1 MDAFL
6 RWSHPDLL
14 EPRLLQCCWMWQV
27 LHVLDLDPAGHA
39 APDRGHVSE
48 VCLPGLAQP
57 LLLSSAR
64 FDQDEPTT
72 FRIAEFRSEAMLF
85 GLLQAGEQG
94 EDPLDP
100 VQWSFWLV
108 PSPQLHP
115 DRRSIGLQ
123 ALLRARGEG
132 LALEQL
138 PAAIAPWATTVS
150 A

>member
-1 MDAFL
+1 
-6 RWSHPDLL
+6 
-14 EPRLLQCCWMWQV
+14 MWQV

-39 APDRGHVSE
+39 APDRGPVSE
-48 VCLPGLAQP
+48 LFLPGLAQP

-64 FDQDEPTT
+64 LDQHEPTT
-72 FRIAEFRSEAMLF
+72 FRIAECRAAAMLF

-132 LALEQL
+132 LALEKL
-138 PAAIAPWATTVS
+138 PSALAPWATT
-150 A
+150 AFA

>member
-1 MDAFL
+1 
-6 RWSHPDLL
+6 
-14 EPRLLQCCWMWQV
+14 MWQV

-39 APDRGHVSE
+39 APDRGPMSE
-48 VCLPGLAQP
+48 LFLPGLAQP

-64 FDQDEPTT
+64 LDQHEPTT
-72 FRIAEFRSEAMLF
+72 FRIAECRAAAMLF

-132 LALEQL
+132 LALEKL
-138 PAAIAPWATTVS
+138 PSALAPWATTVF

>member
-1 MDAFL
+1 
-6 RWSHPDLL
+6 
-14 EPRLLQCCWMWQV
+14 MWQV

-39 APDRGHVSE
+39 APDRGPVSE
-48 VCLPGLAQP
+48 LFLPGLAQP

-64 FDQDEPTT
+64 LDQHEPTT
-72 FRIAEFRSEAMLF
+72 FRIAECRAAAILF

-132 LALEQL
+132 LALEKL
-138 PAAIAPWATTVS
+138 PSALAPWATT
-150 A
+150 AFA

>member
-1 MDAFL
+1 
-6 RWSHPDLL
+6 
-14 EPRLLQCCWMWQV
+14 MWQV

-39 APDRGHVSE
+39 APDRGPVSE
-48 VCLPGLAQP
+48 LFLPGLAQP

-64 FDQDEPTT
+64 LDQHEPTT
-72 FRIAEFRSEAMLF
+72 FRIAECRAAAMLF
-85 GLLQAGEQG
+85 GLLQAGEHG

-132 LALEQL
+132 LALEKL
-138 PAAIAPWATTVS
+138 PSALAPWATT
-150 A
+150 AFA

>member
-1 MDAFL
+1 
-6 RWSHPDLL
+6 
-14 EPRLLQCCWMWQV
+14 MWQV

-39 APDRGHVSE
+39 APDRGPVSE
-48 VCLPGLAQP
+48 LFLPGLAQP

-64 FDQDEPTT
+64 LDQHEHTT
-72 FRIAEFRSEAMLF
+72 FRIAECRAAAMLF

-132 LALEQL
+132 LALEKL
-138 PAAIAPWATTVS
+138 PSALAPWATT
-150 A
+150 AFA

>member
-1 MDAFL
+1 
-6 RWSHPDLL
+6 
-14 EPRLLQCCWMWQV
+14 MWQV
-27 LHVLDLDPAGHA
+27 LHVLDLDPAGYA

-48 VCLPGLAQP
+48 LFLPGLAQP

-64 FDQDEPTT
+64 LDQHEPTT
-72 FRIAEFRSEAMLF
+72 FRIAECRAAAILF

-132 LALEQL
+132 LALEKL
-138 PAAIAPWATTVS
+138 PSALAPWATT
-150 A
+150 AFA